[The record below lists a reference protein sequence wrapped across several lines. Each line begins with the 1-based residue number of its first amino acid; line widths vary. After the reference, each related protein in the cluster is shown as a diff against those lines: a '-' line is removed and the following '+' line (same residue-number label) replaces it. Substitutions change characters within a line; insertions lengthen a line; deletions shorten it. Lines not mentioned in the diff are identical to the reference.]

1 MKKDTGGRLPGKFLY
16 ALAEAFIYPYLEI
29 LYRPSYVRDPKVR
42 DLKPP
47 FLVLGNH
54 PSTWDPF
61 HLARV
66 MHPFRINFL
75 TSNLFFRHPLVGFL
89 LRGVGAI
96 PKIQFRSDAKALKT
110 MLQVIGLKGIIGIFP
125 EGTRSADGATTPVR
139 DALSKLVKKAGMPV
153 VTVIG
158 KGSYLSRPRWS
169 SSGNRRGHVII
180 ESHVLLNAD
189 QVREMSI
196 EAIRAVLENA
206 IRYNEYDWQRTAR
219 VPFRG
224 KAPAEGLDTILHKCP
239 ACSADWVMRTQGRR
253 LFCSACGNAAVM
265 DDYGLLAPE
274 KPDAVIFED
283 AAAWNAWQRQEMSA
297 VVARPDFRME
307 SRVKLCSSDLEQ
319 PFRDAGEGMIV
330 LDHDSLRYSGTDG
343 ERHIEQVFPLPGILG
358 ISADYGENFEIVM
371 DKTTY
376 RFFFEQGQQVIG
388 YAHAV
393 DFLRESIV
401 RKSGKT
407 GPEATE

>member
-1 MKKDTGGRLPGKFLY
+1 LNKDTGGRLPNKFLY
-16 ALAEAFIYPYLEI
+16 ALAEAFIYPYLAI
-29 LYRPSYVRDPKVR
+29 LYRPRYVRDPKVR

-61 HLARV
+61 HLSRV

-96 PKIQFRSDAKALKT
+96 PKIQFRSDPKALKT

-125 EGTRSADGATTPVR
+125 EGTRSADGSTTPVR

-169 SSGNRRGHVII
+169 SSGNRRGHVTI
-180 ESHVLLNAD
+180 ESHVLLTAE
-189 QVREMSI
+189 QVKGMTVD
-196 EAIRAVLENA
+196 AIRAVLETA
-206 IRYNEYDWQRTAR
+206 IHHNEYDWQRTAR
-219 VPFRG
+219 VPFLS
-224 KAPAEGLDTILHKCP
+224 KAPAESLDTILHKCP
-239 ACSADWVMRTQGRR
+239 ACHGDWVLRTKGRR

-265 DDYGLLAPE
+265 DDFGLLSPE
-274 KPDAVIFED
+274 TPESVVFED

-297 VVARPDFRME
+297 VVARSGFRLE
-307 SRVKLCSSDLEQ
+307 SRVKLRSSDLEQ
-319 PFRDAGEGMIV
+319 PFRDAGEGTIV
-330 LDHDSLRYSGTDG
+330 LDCESLRYSGTDG

-376 RFFFEQGQQVIG
+376 RFFLEQGQQVIS

-393 DFLRESIV
+393 DILRESIV

-407 GPEATE
+407 DPEAM